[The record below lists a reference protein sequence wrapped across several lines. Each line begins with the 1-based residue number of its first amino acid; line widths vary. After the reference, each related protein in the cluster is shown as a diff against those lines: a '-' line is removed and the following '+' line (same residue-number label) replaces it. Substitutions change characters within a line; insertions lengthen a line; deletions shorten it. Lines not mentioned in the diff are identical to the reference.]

1 MANIFD
7 TYKTIAMLGKSG
19 CGKGTQAKLL
29 SEQTGFKVFSVGN
42 RFRELGAE
50 DTPLGRRLKAT
61 IDGGHLAP
69 SWLAMYLF
77 KESTLRLPSE
87 EGIIYEGTNRK
98 PLEAEV
104 FHDVMSWLERPY
116 KAVYFD
122 ISDEEVLKRLSIR
135 GMLGHRQDDNE
146 EGVRERL
153 GWFHTETIKVIELFR
168 SKGTLIEVNG
178 EQDEKAVFEEMMTK
192 LEAAS

>member
-1 MANIFD
+1 MADIFD

-19 CGKGTQAKLL
+19 SGKGTQAKLL
-29 SEQTGFKVFSVGN
+29 SDKTGFQVFSVGN
-42 RFRELGAE
+42 RFRTVAQE

-61 IDGGHLAP
+61 IEGGHLAP

-77 KESTLRLPSE
+77 KEATLPLTNA

-104 FHDVMSWLERPY
+104 FHDVMAWLERPY

-122 ISDEEVLKRLSIR
+122 ISDEEAMKRLSIR
-135 GMLGHRQDDNE
+135 GMLGHRADDSE
-146 EGVRERL
+146 EGARERL
-153 GWFHTETIKVIELFR
+153 EWFHNETIKVIEFFR
-168 SKGTLIEVNG
+168 SRGTLIKVNG
-178 EQDEKAVFEEMMTK
+178 EQDEDMVFKEMMEK
-192 LEAAS
+192 LYAV